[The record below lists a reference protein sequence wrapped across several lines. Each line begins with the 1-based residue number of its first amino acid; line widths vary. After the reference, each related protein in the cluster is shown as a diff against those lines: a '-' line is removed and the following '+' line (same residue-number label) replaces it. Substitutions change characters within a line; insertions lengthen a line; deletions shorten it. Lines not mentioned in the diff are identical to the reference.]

1 MYQILIGLKIQI
13 TEESQC
19 DYITKKMRWKPQSEK
34 GSTLLEKQ

>member
-19 DYITKKMRWKPQSEK
+19 DYYKKMRWKPQSEK
-34 GSTLLEKQ
+34 GTTLLEKQ